1 MSSPSAYV
9 TDSQRWHA
17 IVTRDH
23 AAAGRFVYAVL
34 STGIFC
40 LPGCAAR
47 TPRRDNVVFFEGPA
61 AAAQAGYRACQRCWP
76 KQARAQ
82 WIADACR
89 LLEADEA
96 ALDLQALSERFG
108 LSAGYLQRCFK
119 AETGLTPK
127 AYADA
132 CRARRLQQALAAGQ
146 GSVTEAIHAAGY
158 GSSSRVYERAQQRL
172 GMRPRQLQ
180 GQGAGTTVR
189 FAIGQCSLGAILV
202 AQSERGICAIWLDDN
217 ADVLLRQVQDCFAQ
231 AELIGGD
238 AAFERVVAEVVGFV
252 EQPALGLH
260 LPLDIRGTAFQERV
274 WQALRTLQVGERAS
288 YRDIA
293 TRIGAPRA
301 VRAVAKA
308 CAANRL
314 AVVIP
319 CHRVVRSDGALSGYR
334 WGLER
339 KRALLE
345 REAEAP

>member
-1 MSSPSAYV
+1 MPSSSAYS
-9 TDSQRWHA
+9 TDSQRWQA
-17 IVTRDH
+17 VVTRDQ
-23 AAAGRFVYAVL
+23 AAVGQFVYAVL
-34 STGIFC
+34 STGIYC

-47 TPRRDNVVFFEGPA
+47 TPRRDNVVFFDDPD

-76 KQARAQ
+76 CQAPADWVAQ
-82 WIADACR
+82 ACR
-89 LLEADEA
+89 LLEADEVP
-96 ALDLQALSERFG
+96 LGLHALSARFG
-108 LSAGYLQRCFK
+108 LSVGHVQRRFK
-119 AETGLTPK
+119 ADTGLTPK

-132 CRARRLQQALAAGQ
+132 CRARRLQQALIARQ

-158 GSSSRVYERAQQRL
+158 GSSSRVYGRAQQRL
-172 GMRPRQLQ
+172 GMQPRQVQ
-180 GQGAGTTVR
+180 RKGAGMTVR

-202 AQSERGICAIWLDDN
+202 AQSEQGICAIWLEDD
-217 ADVLLRQVQDCFAQ
+217 ADTLLRQVQERFAQ
-231 AELIGGD
+231 AELVGGD
-238 AAFERVVAEVVGFV
+238 AAFEQVVAEVVGFV

-274 WQALRTLQVGERAS
+274 WQALRALPMGARVS

-293 TRIGAPRA
+293 TRIGAPSA

-314 AVVIP
+314 AVAIP